1 MKALRTTTMAVGIFG
16 LLATA
21 ALPAG
26 AESVTEVTATA
37 IAQPAQ
43 VTVSFEDLDLTTARG
58 QETLHY
64 RIASA
69 AREVCGSNDLRR
81 VGNLQIVNRNQT
93 CYEESLSRAMS
104 AIPAAQVAFS
114 E

>member
-1 MKALRTTTMAVGIFG
+1 MKVLRTTTIAVSVFG

-21 ALPAG
+21 ALPAS
-26 AESVTEVTATA
+26 AESVTRVTASA
-37 IAQPAQ
+37 IAQPTQ
-43 VTVSFEDLDLTTARG
+43 VTVGFEDLDLTTAKG

-81 VGNLQIVNRNQT
+81 VGNLQIVNRNQA

-104 AIPAAQVAFS
+104 AIPSAQVAFS